1 MGVPQSSAI
10 NCRLAASLQK
20 EVLGLKVVSV
30 GVDACSADGSHCEQ
44 SVAIA
49 LDVCTLIT
57 MAARRDQLAIFW
69 FDGEA
74 FWIFPVRSR
83 NARLRLPVRMT

>member
-1 MGVPQSSAI
+1 
-10 NCRLAASLQK
+10 
-20 EVLGLKVVSV
+20 
-30 GVDACSADGSHCEQ
+30 
-44 SVAIA
+44 
-49 LDVCTLIT
+49 

-74 FWIFPVRSR
+74 FWIFPVHSR